1 MHAARRWSS
10 AKPSA
15 GSLRISITFPEHD
28 ELTAM
33 ATFFIHN
40 FGCRATQADASAI
53 RQSLISRGYSAVTS
67 EANVDLIVL
76 NTCTVTA
83 AADSEA
89 REAVR
94 RMHRANP
101 RARIVMTGC
110 YAQRAPEELAALE
123 GVSLVVGNSHKSD
136 IANLIH
142 PSGDFIPVAHLQPSS
157 TGRAAILRG
166 EIGPEQLVFVSS
178 PEESLVERTRPILKI
193 QDGCNHR
200 CSYCV
205 IPTVRGAS
213 RSLAPDRVI
222 FEVRRLVRAGA
233 REVVLSGI
241 DLGSYGRTLASK
253 VSLQA
258 LITRILEETR
268 LERLRISSI
277 EPMDVTSELIG
288 LVASEDR
295 IAPHFHMPLQSGSD
309 RILRSMHRWY
319 RAAHYARRVE
329 LITGF
334 PGETEEDHGVTM
346 RFLENLPL
354 SYLHVFSFS
363 SRPGTEAAALPSS
376 AAIAP
381 VVIQNRA
388 RELRA
393 LAARKMK
400 AFRSSQQGTRIRVL
414 TLGRAGENW
423 TEAMSGN
430 YLKVRLAGR
439 WPRNLWFEVE
449 FEGSGA
455 PLTALPRSEERR
467 VGKECRSR
475 RAA

>member
-1 MHAARRWSS
+1 
-10 AKPSA
+10 
-15 GSLRISITFPEHD
+15 
-28 ELTAM
+28 M

-67 EANVDLIVL
+67 ETNVDLIVL

-89 REAVR
+89 RETVR

-123 GVSLVVGNSHKSD
+123 GVSLVVGNSHQSD

-142 PSGDFIPVAHLQPSS
+142 SSGDFIPVAHLQPSS
-157 TGRAAILRG
+157 TGRAAIHRD

-277 EPMDVTSELIG
+277 EPMDVTSDLIE
-288 LVASEDR
+288 LVASDDR

-329 LITGF
+329 LIRERLTNAAIGADVITGF

-363 SRPGTEAAALPSS
+363 RRPGTEAAALPSS

-381 VVIQNRA
+381 DVIQHRA

-414 TLGRAGENW
+414 TLGRTSENW

-439 WPRNLWFEVE
+439 WPRNLWFEAE
-449 FEGSGA
+449 FDGSGA
-455 PLTALPRSEERR
+455 PLTALPLGAQPSSITCANARFPLCVMET
-467 VGKECRSR
+467 K
-475 RAA
+475 